1 MAEHRTLVK
10 SVRFSPEE
18 WETVRGRADEVALS
32 PARYLREAALG
43 KRLAPRANAQAVHQL
58 ARVGNNLNQLA
69 RAANTNRR
77 VKLSHRLGQVLS
89 QVEEAIEELKS

>member
-10 SVRFSPEE
+10 SVRFSPSE
-18 WETVRGRADEVALS
+18 WAAVEGRASEVALP

-43 KRLAPRANAQAVHQL
+43 KRLAPRANARAVHQL

-69 RAANTNRR
+69 RAANATRR
-77 VKLSHRLGQVLS
+77 VELS
-89 QVEEAIEELKS
+89 QRLAEVLLELERTLGELSP